1 MNKKESFYEYMYNY
15 EYDEYYEFSE
25 EIVNPIVE
33 IIRRYDNFQKEEE
46 KKYKAMIQAEK
57 LKKHKFIIV
66 LAVYAVLFMGVSI
79 FKMNAL
85 YEIVDLNMELG
96 DLNAKIFET
105 QKVVNSLEYR
115 DKLVDSDVSMRK
127 VVNESKKMGFTEDRK
142 VEYIHFVK

>member
-1 MNKKESFYEYMYNY
+1 MNRKESFYEYMYNY
-15 EYDEYYEFSE
+15 EYEEYYEFDE

-46 KKYKAMIQAEK
+46 KKYKAMLQAEK
-57 LKKHKFIIV
+57 IKKHKFIIM

-85 YEIVDLNMELG
+85 YEIVDLNIELG
-96 DLNAKIFET
+96 DLNARIFEA

-115 DKLVDSDVSMRK
+115 DKLGENDVNMRK
-127 VVNESKKMGFTEDRK
+127 IVNESKKMGFTEEK
-142 VEYIHFVK
+142 NVEYVHFK

>member
-15 EYDEYYEFSE
+15 EYEEYFEFDE

-46 KKYKAMIQAEK
+46 KKQKAVMQSEK
-57 LKKHKFIIV
+57 LKKHKFIIA
-66 LAVYAVLFMGVSI
+66 LAVYAFLFMGVSV

-96 DLNAKIFET
+96 DLNAKIYEA

-115 DKLVDSDVSMRK
+115 DKLVDSDMNLGK
-127 VVNESKKMGFTEDRK
+127 VANESKKMGFTDERK
-142 VEYIHFVK
+142 VEYVHFEK

>member
-33 IIRRYDNFQKEEE
+33 IIRRYDNFQKKEE
-46 KKYKAMIQAEK
+46 KKYRAMVQSEK
-57 LKKHKFIIV
+57 LKKHKFIIM
-66 LAVYAVLFMGVSI
+66 LAVYAILFMGVSI

-85 YEIVDLNMELG
+85 YEIVDLNIELG

-105 QKVVNSLEYR
+105 QKIVNSLEYG
-115 DKLVDSDVSMRK
+115 DKLRESDVSLKK
-127 VVNESKKMGFTEDRK
+127 VVNESKKLGFTEEKR
-142 VEYIHFVK
+142 VEYIHFK

>member
-1 MNKKESFYEYMYNY
+1 MNRKESFYEYMYNY
-15 EYDEYYEFSE
+15 EYEEYYEFDE

-46 KKYKAMIQAEK
+46 KKYKAMLQAEK
-57 LKKHKFIIV
+57 LKKHKFIII

-85 YEIVDLNMELG
+85 YEIVDLNIELG
-96 DLNAKIFET
+96 DLNARIFEA

-115 DKLVDSDVSMRK
+115 DKLGENDVNMRK
-127 VVNESKKMGFTEDRK
+127 IVNESKKMGFTEEK
-142 VEYIHFVK
+142 NVEYVHFK

>member
-1 MNKKESFYEYMYNY
+1 MNRKESFYEYMYNY
-15 EYDEYYEFSE
+15 EYEEYYEFDE

-46 KKYKAMIQAEK
+46 KKYKAMLQAEK
-57 LKKHKFIIV
+57 LKKHKFIIM

-85 YEIVDLNMELG
+85 YEIVDLNIELG

-105 QKVVNSLEYR
+105 EKIVNSLEYG
-115 DKLVDSDVSMRK
+115 DKLRESDVSLKK
-127 VVNESKKMGFTEDRK
+127 VVNESKKLGFTEEKR
-142 VEYIHFVK
+142 VEYIHFK

>member
-1 MNKKESFYEYMYNY
+1 
-15 EYDEYYEFSE
+15 
-25 EIVNPIVE
+25 
-33 IIRRYDNFQKEEE
+33 
-46 KKYKAMIQAEK
+46 MIQAEK

-105 QKVVNSLEYR
+105 QKVANSMEKKNKQKER
-115 DKLVDSDVSMRK
+115 EVSMRR

>member
-96 DLNAKIFET
+96 DLNAKIFEK

>member
-85 YEIVDLNMELG
+85 YEIVDLNLELG

-142 VEYIHFVK
+142 VEYVHFVK